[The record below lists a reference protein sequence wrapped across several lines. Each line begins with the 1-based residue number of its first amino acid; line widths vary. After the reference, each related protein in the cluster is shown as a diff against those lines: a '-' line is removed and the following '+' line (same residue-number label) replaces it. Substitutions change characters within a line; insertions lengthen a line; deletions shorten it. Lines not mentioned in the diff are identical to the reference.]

1 MAYLSSNTRIAG
13 NIVYHEGNI
22 EPKIISTLETND
34 ITIGGT
40 LTVDGNISAIGQI
53 SWSGGNSDNAN
64 RAYQHSLSDGSD
76 HRFINQDVTTSAS
89 PSFNKITL
97 TQVTGTSPFIV
108 KSTTK
113 VDNLNADL
121 LDDKDGSY
129 YLSRANH
136 TGTQPA
142 STISGLAKV
151 ATTGNYND
159 LTNTPGLVT
168 NVQNGLMKKE
178 DKVKLDN
185 IEENANNYVHPND
198 PSIRHVTDEEKNI
211 WNNKANATLVTSTSN
226 GLMSK
231 DDKAKLDG
239 IEKNAN
245 NYVHPTNDG
254 NKHIPANGTTNG
266 GKVLKAGHSEGSY
279 SWSNIAFNELTS
291 RPTTLAGYGITDAS
305 LNTHK
310 HDSDY
315 LKLTGGTLTGPLTV
329 KNTIKSS
336 SSDGSAVELLLERT
350 QSSNRSWK
358 VTNEGNNLV
367 FSSKLASESSWNS
380 SLKILSGELNQL
392 YVGNNKVYHT
402 GNKPT
407 LTELG
412 AASENHTHKSIV
424 SRGNVTCE
432 SGVTRPSESGLSMSE
447 ASNNGY
453 PTAYGN
459 IITTKGNGDGQILLG
474 WSNTSDEPGGIYVRS
489 KRNAADA
496 NWSQWTQLYSTFN
509 KPSAQDIGAAP
520 AEHTHNVA
528 TTTTNGFMS
537 KDDKIK
543 LNGIATNANN
553 YVHPTSDGNLHLPVI
568 GTNNN
573 GKVLVAGSSAGSS
586 SWKKLTAG
594 DVDTYTKGEIDGLFN
609 TFTTGMDWKE
619 SVNTFDDIFTTY
631 PNPVDGWTVNV
642 KDTDVTYRFNGST
655 WIAISANAIPLA
667 SEEVDGKMSKEDKVK
682 LNGIQ
687 KGAEVNQNAFSN
699 IKINSSILTSKNKI
713 DTLELVPGNNIALT
727 TNTSNNSIT
736 IGVSGIA
743 NGAEVNQNAFSNIN
757 VNGTT
762 INATGKTDTFNLI
775 SGKNVSMTTNGKN
788 ITINSSYTNNYIK
801 GISGSGNGLVTI
813 QREGLSNITWDSTH
827 NHNDSYY
834 TKTETDNKYYNK
846 TGGTISGN
854 VTITGTTS
862 MNNNVTIN
870 GKATVNEVEA
880 SSNVSAKKVKASEEI
895 NIKDKVSMVW
905 NDVTNTL
912 DFVFA

>member
-1 MAYLSSNTRIAG
+1 
-13 NIVYHEGNI
+13 
-22 EPKIISTLETND
+22 
-34 ITIGGT
+34 
-40 LTVDGNISAIGQI
+40 
-53 SWSGGNSDNAN
+53 
-64 RAYQHSLSDGSD
+64 
-76 HRFINQDVTTSAS
+76 
-89 PSFNKITL
+89 
-97 TQVTGTSPFIV
+97 
-108 KSTTK
+108 
-113 VDNLNADL
+113 
-121 LDDKDGSY
+121 
-129 YLSRANH
+129 
-136 TGTQPA
+136 
-142 STISGLAKV
+142 
-151 ATTGNYND
+151 
-159 LTNTPGLVT
+159 
-168 NVQNGLMKKE
+168 
-178 DKVKLDN
+178 
-185 IEENANNYVHPND
+185 
-198 PSIRHVTDEEKNI
+198 
-211 WNNKANATLVTSTSN
+211 
-226 GLMSK
+226 
-231 DDKAKLDG
+231 
-239 IEKNAN
+239 
-245 NYVHPTNDG
+245 
-254 NKHIPANGTTNG
+254 
-266 GKVLKAGHSEGSY
+266 
-279 SWSNIAFNELTS
+279 
-291 RPTTLAGYGITDAS
+291 
-305 LNTHK
+305 
-310 HDSDY
+310 
-315 LKLTGGTLTGPLTV
+315 
-329 KNTIKSS
+329 
-336 SSDGSAVELLLERT
+336 
-350 QSSNRSWK
+350 
-358 VTNEGNNLV
+358 
-367 FSSKLASESSWNS
+367 
-380 SLKILSGELNQL
+380 
-392 YVGNNKVYHT
+392 
-402 GNKPT
+402 
-407 LTELG
+407 
-412 AASENHTHKSIV
+412 
-424 SRGNVTCE
+424 
-432 SGVTRPSESGLSMSE
+432 
-447 ASNNGY
+447 
-453 PTAYGN
+453 
-459 IITTKGNGDGQILLG
+459 
-474 WSNTSDEPGGIYVRS
+474 
-489 KRNAADA
+489 
-496 NWSQWTQLYSTFN
+496 
-509 KPSAQDIGAAP
+509 
-520 AEHTHNVA
+520 
-528 TTTTNGFMS
+528 MS